1 MPTIPLN
8 YVEYRERLW
17 ESVNSAVVGL
27 ELEEASM
34 SLIFIV
40 FLKIP

>member
-8 YVEYRERLW
+8 YVEYPEHLW

-27 ELEEASM
+27 ELEASSM

-40 FLKIP
+40 FLKMP